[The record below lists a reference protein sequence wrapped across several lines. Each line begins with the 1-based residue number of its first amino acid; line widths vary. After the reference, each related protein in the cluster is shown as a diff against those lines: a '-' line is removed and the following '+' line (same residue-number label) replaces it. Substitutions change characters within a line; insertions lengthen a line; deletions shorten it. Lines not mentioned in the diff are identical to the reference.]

1 MDAMTQTAAPA
12 HQTLES
18 LTRHIGRQIFTAA
31 SRNRPSIASPAWWD
45 EKMMAL
51 SMRDER
57 LKVQLFRFVDALP
70 GLRSATSI
78 NRHLKEYL
86 SGTGRA
92 LPWPLRKALHH
103 LPENGGVGKLVARAA
118 RFNAHRLA
126 QRFIDGTTIPET
138 LSAIEKMRK
147 ERLTF
152 TIDLLGEA
160 VLSATE
166 AIAYQRQ
173 YLSFIEGLAAKSAS
187 WKTIPQIDTDH
198 AGPIPKVN

>member
-1 MDAMTQTAAPA
+1 MTRTATGTPTQHAHDA
-12 HQTLES
+12 LEAR
-18 LTRHIGRQIFTAA
+18 TRQIGREIFAA
-31 SRNRPSIASPAWWD
+31 AADHRPSIASPAWWD

-103 LPENGGVGKLVARAA
+103 
-118 RFNAHRLA
+118 
-126 QRFIDGTTIPET
+126 
-138 LSAIEKMRK
+138 
-147 ERLTF
+147 
-152 TIDLLGEA
+152 
-160 VLSATE
+160 
-166 AIAYQRQ
+166 
-173 YLSFIEGLAAKSAS
+173 
-187 WKTIPQIDTDH
+187 
-198 AGPIPKVN
+198 